1 MIWGKDEKQN
11 ICSNRKK
18 KEAGWIGTELGQ
30 KAEKQNI
37 CSSGQKK
44 EASWIGGKVEKK
56 NIYSNKKKR
65 REKQVGVK
73 KQKKEELL
81 QERNKITKIKISG
94 GKSTWIL

>member
-1 MIWGKDEKQN
+1 MEQRDRKHY
-11 ICSNRKK
+11 ICSNR
-18 KEAGWIGTELGQ
+18 
-30 KAEKQNI
+30 
-37 CSSGQKK
+37 
-44 EASWIGGKVEKK
+44 
-56 NIYSNKKKR
+56 KKR

>member
-1 MIWGKDEKQN
+1 MICG
-11 ICSNRKK
+11 
-18 KEAGWIGTELGQ
+18 

-37 CSSGQKK
+37 CSSGKKK
-44 EASWIGGKVEKK
+44 EESWIGVKVEKK

>member
-1 MIWGKDEKQN
+1 MLQRTEGRSKLDWGKKLKNRIFTPTGRREKQAGMEQR
-11 ICSNRKK
+11 NRKHY
-18 KEAGWIGTELGQ
+18 
-30 KAEKQNI
+30 
-37 CSSGQKK
+37 
-44 EASWIGGKVEKK
+44 
-56 NIYSNKKKR
+56 IYSNKKKR

>member
-1 MIWGKDEKQN
+1 MQPEIDLGEKLKNRIFAPTGRKEKQ
-11 ICSNRKK
+11 
-18 KEAGWIGTELGQ
+18 AGLGQ
-30 KAEKQNI
+30 KAQIEENPPKPRRKKQAGFGEKL
-37 CSSGQKK
+37 
-44 EASWIGGKVEKK
+44 K
-56 NIYSNKKKR
+56 NRIFAPTKR

>member
-1 MIWGKDEKQN
+1 MELNWGKKLKN
-11 ICSNRKK
+11 RIFAPAGRRKK
-18 KEAGWIGTELGQ
+18 QAGLGE
-30 KAEKQNI
+30 KAENQ
-37 CSSGQKK
+37 
-44 EASWIGGKVEKK
+44 

>member
-1 MIWGKDEKQN
+1 MGQKAEIEENPPTPRRKKQAEFWEKLKKRIFAPTGRKEKQAGLEQRDRKQD

-18 KEAGWIGTELGQ
+18 K
-30 KAEKQNI
+30 
-37 CSSGQKK
+37 
-44 EASWIGGKVEKK
+44 
-56 NIYSNKKKR
+56 

-73 KQKKEELL
+73 KQKKEELI

>member
-1 MIWGKDEKQN
+1 MGRRDKQ
-11 ICSNRKK
+11 
-18 KEAGWIGTELGQ
+18 AELEQ
-30 KAEKQNI
+30 KKAEKQNI
-37 CSSGQKK
+37 CSNGQKRQ
-44 EASWIGGKVEKK
+44 ASWIGGKVEKK